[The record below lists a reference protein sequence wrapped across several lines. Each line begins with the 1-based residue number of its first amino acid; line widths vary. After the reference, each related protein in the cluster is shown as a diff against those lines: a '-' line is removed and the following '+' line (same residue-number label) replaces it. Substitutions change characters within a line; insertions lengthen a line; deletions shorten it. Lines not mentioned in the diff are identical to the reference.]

1 MSGESEKW
9 KVLSLTHVE
18 YLEDDKLG
26 KFFAIYSLLPL
37 VIVVVFITVFVCRRD
52 LHTLTYGCGVILNY
66 LANYCLK
73 QYLAEPRPK
82 SRAVQ
87 FEEYGMPSSHSQF
100 MWFVS
105 VYMVLFIIFR
115 LHHRPSCLEICWKFF
130 LLTLFPTLSGLMSYS
145 RVYLQYHTPSQV
157 IWGGVVGGLG
167 AGIWFLL
174 TQLVFTTRL
183 YPWVASWSLSEFL
196 LIRDTS
202 TVPNILWFEYV
213 TVRGEINTRKKA
225 SARKNQ

>member
-1 MSGESEKW
+1 MG
-9 KVLSLTHVE
+9 
-18 YLEDDKLG
+18 DDKLG

-66 LANYCLK
+66 LANYGLK

-115 LHHRPSCLEICWKFF
+115 WDYFESEEADHHSC
-130 LLTLFPTLSGLMSYS
+130 
-145 RVYLQYHTPSQV
+145 
-157 IWGGVVGGLG
+157 
-167 AGIWFLL
+167 AD
-174 TQLVFTTRL
+174 FTTGPPAWR
-183 YPWVASWSLSEFL
+183 
-196 LIRDTS
+196 
-202 TVPNILWFEYV
+202 
-213 TVRGEINTRKKA
+213 
-225 SARKNQ
+225 SAGSSSC